1 VSDNSNSN
9 KQQPATVSCG
19 SSSRSSSGS
28 SNHSRET
35 MSVFFFLFCFLL
47 CFVMEMERKLYRAA
61 GAGLVQQVETILG
74 NNPNIDVNWMD
85 GWSTWCALHLACS
98 KGHDPVVAILLAHP
112 AINVNA
118 KGKFGWTPFLRACHC
133 GQTKCVRLL
142 LQDARV
148 NIDERNRDG
157 FTALREAASGGHVE
171 VIKWWIA
178 SGRTM
183 YLGESNDWETDALY
197 AARRERKPEVI
208 TLLQRFREN
217 PGVTRYAVGLELGFS
232 EEMAAEVFAL
242 VVFVSDGLL
251 EIRQTVTA
259 TAASATR
266 LFSIAAQLPLE
277 LQMVLCFRVVGS
289 AKEVI
294 LGKDSEVAFRELARS
309 ICLPL
314 MIS

>member
-1 VSDNSNSN
+1 M
-9 KQQPATVSCG
+9 
-19 SSSRSSSGS
+19 R
-28 SNHSRET
+28 
-35 MSVFFFLFCFLL
+35 
-47 CFVMEMERKLYRAA
+47 
-61 GAGLVQQVETILG
+61 
-74 NNPNIDVNWMD
+74 
-85 GWSTWCALHLACS
+85 
-98 KGHDPVVAILLAHP
+98 
-112 AINVNA
+112 
-118 KGKFGWTPFLRACHC
+118 
-133 GQTKCVRLL
+133 
-142 LQDARV
+142 
-148 NIDERNRDG
+148 
-157 FTALREAASGGHVE
+157 
-171 VIKWWIA
+171 
-178 SGRTM
+178 
-183 YLGESNDWETDALY
+183 
-197 AARRERKPEVI
+197 
-208 TLLQRFREN
+208 
-217 PGVTRYAVGLELGFS
+217 LELGFS